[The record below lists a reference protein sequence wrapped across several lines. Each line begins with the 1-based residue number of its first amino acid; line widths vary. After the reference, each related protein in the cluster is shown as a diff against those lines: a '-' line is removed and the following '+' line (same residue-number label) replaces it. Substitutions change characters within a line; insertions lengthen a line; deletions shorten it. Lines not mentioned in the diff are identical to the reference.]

1 MLFSIQDGYKDQL
14 TDCIVKLFQKL
25 EEVSGLLVVTLCK
38 NYMGQVLKDLT
49 GYCVKTLCS
58 N

>member
-25 EEVSGLLVVTLCK
+25 EEVLGLLVVTLCK